1 MGDLLG
7 FDSAPS
13 PAAPSEN
20 TGSSEFGA
28 FQASSNTASSE
39 FGAFQASSAPAPAN
53 ASDEFAAFGQMRASS
68 NTFAAT
74 PVQQE
79 APAFDAFGSNNGG
92 ISNNNQMMNNNVT
105 LMANSMNMMNNN
117 GIANN
122 SVTGMQNAFGTMNV
136 GSNTPA
142 GNMQQFQPQS
152 LPGLNDDDF
161 GDFADAKK
169 DASFSV
175 SSKTTKSSN
184 PMSGLINLD
193 GLSKNP
199 SKKMTMN
206 QPVVVNEAAAQYR
219 RDVQQGAHSSGMNSN
234 ATNNMSNIP
243 SVVSAG
249 GSDAI
254 SSMFAPV
261 PTPQQQQQRGS
272 VVSMNSQASGGGN
285 RQMQPQQ
292 FMMNQMPNQ
301 GMQGN
306 PSGRSGG
313 MNPQMQQQQFR
324 MNQMNMNANQMGMN
338 QMNMNANQM
347 GMNQVGANNQMGFQQ
362 QSFNPQLG
370 GMGGQNR

>member
-1 MGDLLG
+1 
-7 FDSAPS
+7 
-13 PAAPSEN
+13 
-20 TGSSEFGA
+20 
-28 FQASSNTASSE
+28 
-39 FGAFQASSAPAPAN
+39 
-53 ASDEFAAFGQMRASS
+53 MRASS

-169 DASFSV
+169 DASISV

-206 QPVVVNEAAAQYR
+206 QPVVVNEAAAQYQ
-219 RDVQQGAHSSGMNSN
+219 RDIQQGAHSSGMNSN

-243 SVVSAG
+243 SVVPAG

-313 MNPQMQQQQFR
+313 MNPQMQQQQFMMNQMQNQGMQSNNNNNMMGGNPQYNMNTTGAMNQMGMNQMNMNANQMG

-362 QSFNPQLG
+362 QSFNPQMG